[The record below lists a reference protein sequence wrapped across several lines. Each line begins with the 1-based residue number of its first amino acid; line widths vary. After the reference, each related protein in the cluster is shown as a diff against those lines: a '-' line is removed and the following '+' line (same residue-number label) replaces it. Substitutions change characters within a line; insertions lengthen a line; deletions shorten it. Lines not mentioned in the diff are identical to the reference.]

1 MSLKCPSCKKRI
13 SPFAIENNDFACP
26 SCKTTLRSNTS
37 TWAYVGFRLF
47 AGAIALSFAQA
58 LTSKNI
64 LQWLSFILIVGVIA
78 YAIIQSCTSL
88 KLASNENEL

>member
-13 SPFAIENNDFACP
+13 SPFAIEKNDFPCP

-37 TWAYVGFRLF
+37 KLAYVGFRVF
-47 AGAIALSFAQA
+47 AGALALSFAQA

-64 LQWLSFILIVGVIA
+64 LQWLIFILIVGGIA
-78 YAIIQSCTSL
+78 YAIIQSFTSL